1 MSYIDSKKD
10 NSKKIADYGKNL
22 GISILKFCI
31 LILIGCL
38 ILYASKACGAGIL
51 DAIIPTYYIQGLTNS
66 LLKPEF
72 DCDET
77 VEDDNYLGKEFKVD
91 STLEYDIP
99 VLKPQIINQVKVG
112 DDIMCQ
118 RISFVSQSK
127 LSDPYSSINSDLI
140 KARQESDKKIT
151 SSSIGFKLFQ
161 SAISSDVALFN
172 ISFLNSYFKLLN
184 KHLSDSVI
192 ILFAPL
198 ITMMVLLIIS
208 IMSIFVTV
216 YSIIINYPWLI
227 YNYTDSFTSSRVAS
241 ADIVSHTFSRD
252 LSKPVYVKGSPIFC
266 INSSDLKFTSWI
278 WWLGLSVMKGYAV
291 GIASLPVSIGCSAY
305 NILRWLFYIIGY
317 NSTYYNDTACN
328 FLSMFTDTF
337 KYKRYLISLIMSL
350 IIISSSFDA
359 FDNAG
364 GITAI
369 VVFALVFFNF
379 IKVGLF
385 DKTDLSN
392 EASDAFESY
401 KDFQQLQKS
410 KEYLDTFGNFCTT
423 KYTNI
428 NFKEDLEEE
437 DAAATAAEND
447 DAGSGDDVA
456 GSGDD
461 DVKDAT
467 GEAAKDVAARAITNA
482 DADAAITTTTTDRD
496 AATAVATAAAKKTE
510 DAAKEAAASAIT
522 TAATLARVTPTGRI
536 ATTFAD
542 AVVPDATIPF
552 SQEEKAG
559 KEGKAGK

>member
-1 MSYIDSKKD
+1 MSDIDSKKD

-31 LILIGCL
+31 LILIGCV
-38 ILYASKACGAGIL
+38 ILYASKACGSGII

-77 VEDDNYLGKEFKVD
+77 VEEYNCLQPDFEVN

-112 DDIMCQ
+112 DDIQCQ

-127 LSDPYSSINSDLI
+127 LSDPYSYINSELI
-140 KARQESDKKIT
+140 KARQESDTKIT
-151 SSSIGFKLFQ
+151 NSSIGFTLFQ

-172 ISFLNSYFKLLN
+172 MSFLNSYFKLLN
-184 KHLSDSVI
+184 KHMSDSVI

-198 ITMMVLLIIS
+198 ITMIVLLIIS

-241 ADIVSHTFSRD
+241 ADHDGKFDQKLSR
-252 LSKPVYVKGSPIFC
+252 PTYVKGSPIFS

-278 WWLGLSVMKGYAV
+278 WWLCISGMKGYAI
-291 GIASLPVSIGCSAY
+291 GILSLPVSMGYSVY

-317 NSTYYNDTACN
+317 NSTYYNDSACN
-328 FLSMFTDTF
+328 FLTMFTDAF

-392 EASDAFESY
+392 EASGAFESY
-401 KDFQQLQKS
+401 TDFQKLQES
-410 KEYLDTFGNFCTT
+410 KEYLDTYGNFCTT
-423 KYTNI
+423 KYINI
-428 NFKEDLEEE
+428 KFKDLEEE
-437 DAAATAAEND
+437 DVGAAGDGDAVKNE
-447 DAGSGDDVA
+447 DAGDA
-456 GSGDD
+456 
-461 DVKDAT
+461 VKN
-467 GEAAKDVAARAITNA
+467 E
-482 DADAAITTTTTDRD
+482 DADESKVDTTIESISANKLGIDD
-496 AATAVATAAAKKTE
+496 
-510 DAAKEAAASAIT
+510 AKEAAANVTAT
-522 TAATLARVTPTGRI
+522 ATAAALSTPTVRI
-536 ATTFAD
+536 ASTFAD
-542 AVVPDATIPF
+542 AVVPGTTDELSKKATTIIPF
-552 SQEEKAG
+552 TEEK
-559 KEGKAGK
+559 KTEE